1 MALFRIHVV
10 FFVAITSACVS
21 SLVGAADTLVETE
34 SSRARAA
41 DTIVMRFLSKH
52 SERSQGKHSNSD
64 DNTIILKMGSS
75 SKLNDY
81 YLWKKFAIGDK
92 KVLILFEKKSAAEV
106 AAEAFGRVLATAL
119 IASLCAY
126 LYQSKKEY
134 PLPEAAEVSEGV
146 PLTQWSSGLFDCCQD
161 PYIFL
166 CACCCMP
173 IRWADTMDMVG
184 LMKFW
189 TAFAFILVLQLC
201 AEIPFLGVF
210 WFGIIGVLTMHRQ
223 KLRGIFQIPGQG
235 DGGTTVGDA
244 FFVCCCMPCAVAQEA
259 RHVELAAKLG
269 HEAVVV
275 QRPIKEGME
284 NSEAGRYTGQMA
296 APTEPA
302 AQPTEPATREKAATM
317 FQEDE
322 VVET

>member
-1 MALFRIHVV
+1 MQ
-10 FFVAITSACVS
+10 
-21 SLVGAADTLVETE
+21 
-34 SSRARAA
+34 
-41 DTIVMRFLSKH
+41 FLSKP
-52 SERSQGKHSNSD
+52 SERSQGKLLNSD

-92 KVLILFEKKSAAEV
+92 KVLVLFEKKSASEV

-134 PLPEAAEVSEGV
+134 PLPEAHEDAQDSV

-201 AEIPFLGVF
+201 SEIPFLGIC
-210 WFGIIGVLTMHRQ
+210 WFGIIGVLAMHRQ

-269 HEAVVV
+269 HEAVLV

-284 NSEAGRYTGQMA
+284 NSEPGGYTGKLA
-296 APTEPA
+296 
-302 AQPTEPATREKAATM
+302 EPATREKADTM
-317 FQEDE
+317 F
-322 VVET
+322 